1 MHVLTDD
8 EVFKPLHLPAID
20 KSQKRTHKLNPIR
33 QSPYKRPTL
42 APRTKL
48 ETINEEPVLEEIEPQ
63 DISATLSFNDLSLD
77 HSEHGDKDTSSED
90 SDFDGWDDETTLV
103 SRLQEK

>member
-1 MHVLTDD
+1 MLTD
-8 EVFKPLHLPAID
+8 EKVFKSHHPPAID
-20 KSQKRTHKLNPIR
+20 KSQKWPHKFNPIR

-42 APRTKL
+42 APRSKL
-48 ETINEEPVLEEIEPQ
+48 ETINEEPLPEGTGPQ

-77 HSEHGDKDTSSED
+77 HSGLGDEDASSED